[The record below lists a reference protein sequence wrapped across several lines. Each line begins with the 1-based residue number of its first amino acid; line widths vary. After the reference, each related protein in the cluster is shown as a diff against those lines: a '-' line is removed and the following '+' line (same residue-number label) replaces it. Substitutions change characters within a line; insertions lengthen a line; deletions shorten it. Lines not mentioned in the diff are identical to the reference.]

1 MIHATRAKRLEKN
14 MEEKRRKD
22 MNLGLK
28 KERLVK
34 EIEKVGV
41 GYAAAKSL
49 LKNI

>member
-22 MNLGLK
+22 MNLVLK

-41 GYAAAKSL
+41 GYAGARNL
-49 LKNI
+49 LKNM